1 MLACMQHSHAYQL
14 ALALQ
19 LKVAFFQ
26 PFGIQLSC
34 SKCILADDHF
44 LHRVPLAQVPEAFA
58 MNLAY
63 EDNVIKVVVDY
74 G

>member
-1 MLACMQHSHAYQL
+1 MKHTYPRAIRLAEQGQVDL
-14 ALALQ
+14 ARI
-19 LKVAFFQ
+19 VT
-26 PFGIQLSC
+26 
-34 SKCILADDHF
+34 
-44 LHRVPLAQVPEAFA
+44 HRVPLAQVPEAFA